1 MRYLAKGSLIF
12 GTLGLLIVSLF
23 YFQPTVQAVTV
34 AIESQNS
41 QPELIQQNLIV
52 EQQQDNKQ
60 QDNKQTVKK
69 EDRDEVTIE
78 VEDNAEEELAGL
90 LAARTFKATAYCL
103 RGRTANGS
111 RARQGIVAADPRV
124 LPLGTKININAGKY
138 SGTYTVADT
147 GGRIKGRIL
156 DVWVPSCTEARRF
169 GRKSVKV
176 SVIRKG
182 KKRRAGRRG

>member
-1 MRYLAKGSLIF
+1 MRYLAKGSLLF

-52 EQQQDNKQ
+52 EQE

-69 EDRDEVTIE
+69 EDQDEVTIE

-182 KKRRAGRRG
+182 KKRRAKRRG